1 MILHVLIAM
10 VAGWVQRHQQQV
22 IAYLIEENRV
32 LKAQLGGRQLRLTD
46 TERRRL
52 ATLAH
57 PLGRT
62 RLKDMATLVTPD
74 TLMRWYKQLIAQK
87 FDGSTMRRPCGRP
100 RIAEEVE
107 QLVVRMAEENPSWG
121 YRRIQGA
128 LANLGHTIDKL
139 TVRNIL
145 RRHRLE
151 PAPQRRQGGMS
162 WAQFL
167 KMHWE
172 VLAATDFFTVEVA
185 TWHGLV
191 TYYVLVV
198 MELATRRVH
207 IAGITPHPTAA
218 FMQQC
223 ARQLTDPFD
232 GFLLGKRYLLHDRD
246 TKFTQAFD
254 GLLKASGVE
263 SVVLP
268 PRSPNLNAHCERFV
282 RSIKEEALERM
293 VMLGERALYH
303 VIHQYLAHYH
313 TERNHQGL
321 DNRLIAPE
329 GGVGCPTGHVVRRER
344 LGGLLSYYHRET
356 A

>member
-10 VAGWVQRHQQQV
+10 VAGWIQRHQQQV
-22 IAYLIEENRV
+22 IAYLQEENRV
-32 LKAQLGGRQLRLTD
+32 LKAQHGGRQLRLTD

-52 ATLAH
+52 AALAH
-57 PLGRT
+57 PLGRK
-62 RLKDMATLVTPD
+62 RLKEIATIATPE
-74 TLMRWYKQLIAQK
+74 TLLRWYHRLIAQK
-87 FDGSTMRRPCGRP
+87 FDGSKHRTQLGRP
-100 RIAEEVE
+100 RVAEEIE
-107 QLVVRMAEENPSWG
+107 QLVVRMAEENPPWG

-128 LANLGHTIDKL
+128 LANLGHRIDKL

-145 RRHRLE
+145 RRHHLE
-151 PAPQRRQGGMS
+151 PAPQRRQGGMR
-162 WAQFL
+162 WGQFL

-172 VLAATDFFTVEVA
+172 VLAATDFFTVEVV
-185 TWHGLV
+185 TWYGLV

-198 MELATRRVH
+198 MELSPRRVH
-207 IAGITPHPTAA
+207 VAGITPHPTAA

-232 GFLLGKRYLLHDRD
+232 GFIVGKQYLIHDRD

-254 GLLKASGVE
+254 GLLKDSGVE
-263 SVVLP
+263 PVLLP

-293 VMLGERALYH
+293 VVLGERSLYH
-303 VIHQYLAHYH
+303 VVHEYLTHYH

-321 DNRLIAPE
+321 DNRLIAPQGAVRCE
-329 GGVGCPTGHVVRRER
+329 TGHVVRRER
-344 LGGLLSYYHRET
+344 LGGLLSSYHRE
-356 A
+356 AA

>member
-10 VAGWVQRHQQQV
+10 VAGWLQRHQQQV
-22 IAYLIEENRV
+22 ITYLIEENRV
-32 LKAQLGGRQLRLTD
+32 LTAQLGGRRLRLTD
-46 TERRRL
+46 MERRRL

-57 PLGRT
+57 PLGRK
-62 RLKDMATLVTPD
+62 RLKEVATLVTPE
-74 TLMRWYKQLIAQK
+74 TLLRWYHRLIAQK
-87 FDGSTMRRPCGRP
+87 FDGSTQRRQPGRP
-100 RIAEEVE
+100 RVAEEVE

-128 LANLGHTIDKL
+128 LANLGHAIDKI

-145 RRHRLE
+145 RRHHME
-151 PAPQRRQGGMS
+151 PAPRRRKGGMS

-198 MELATRRVH
+198 VELATRRVH

-223 ARQLTDPFD
+223 ARQLTDPFK
-232 GFLLGKRYLLHDRD
+232 GFLLGKRYLIHDRD
-246 TKFTQAFD
+246 TKFTPAFD
-254 GLLKASGVE
+254 GLLKTSGVE
-263 SVVLP
+263 PIRLP
-268 PRSPNLNAHCERFV
+268 PQSPNLNAHCERFV
-282 RSIKEEALERM
+282 RSIKEEVLDRM
-293 VMLGERALYH
+293 IVLGENALRYAMH
-303 VIHQYLAHYH
+303 HYLTHYH
-313 TERNHQGL
+313 QERNHQGL
-321 DNRLIAPE
+321 DNQLIAPE
-329 GGVGCPTGHVVRRER
+329 PVVGGQMGEVRRRER
-344 LGGLLSYYHRET
+344 LGGLLSYYYRE
-356 A
+356 AA